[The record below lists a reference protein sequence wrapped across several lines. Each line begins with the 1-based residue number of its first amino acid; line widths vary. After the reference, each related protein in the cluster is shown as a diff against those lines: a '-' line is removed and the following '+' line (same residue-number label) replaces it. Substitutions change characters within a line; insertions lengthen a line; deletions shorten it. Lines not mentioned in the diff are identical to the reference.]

1 MIRTAAIVLA
11 ALSLAACGQSRGNCK
26 APTEIK
32 AGEAATAAPP
42 PAPRLSTDQEG
53 FAREQARTAS
63 NDAKA
68 CVQRYAWKLA
78 KSEEDTELVAQ
89 AAVTACDAFIAA
101 ATEAEQGAYGTRDL
115 NAAHDA
121 NIAAMTR
128 WATLYVVQYRTGVC
142 D

>member
-1 MIRTAAIVLA
+1 MIRTTAIVLA

-26 APTEIK
+26 APTEVK
-32 AGEAATAAPP
+32 AGDAAAPVAPP
-42 PAPRLSTDQEG
+42 PALRTDQEG

-63 NDAKA
+63 NEAKA
-68 CVQRYAWKLA
+68 CVQRYAWTLS
-78 KSEEDTELVAQ
+78 KSEEKSELVAT

-101 ATEAEQGAYGTRDL
+101 ATEAEQSAYGTRDL
-115 NAAHDA
+115 NTAHDQ

-128 WATLYVVQYRTGVC
+128 WATLYVVQYRAGAC

>member
-1 MIRTAAIVLA
+1 MIRTAAVVLA

-26 APTEIK
+26 APTELK
-32 AGEAATAAPP
+32 PGEAATTAAP
-42 PAPRLSTDQEG
+42 PAPRPSTDQEA

-78 KSEEDTELVAQ
+78 KSEEDTELVAT

-128 WATLYVVQYRTGVC
+128 WATLYVVQYRAGVC